1 MAEKIRANTTHFAR
15 AVVPWD
21 LLSQSA
27 HLNGK
32 ELNSPSGYW
41 TILDSK
47 HADDLDTLAEK
58 IVVNGP
64 EDALKDVPLGEFGKL
79 RTVDRKEIESLRSI
93 RTLVEEYTL
102 RVPRSSVPL
111 SIAVFGAPGSGK
123 SFAVTQV
130 ISSLLDEKK
139 IKPLTFNLAQFGSP
153 DDLVGAL
160 HQVRDASLSG
170 KIPLVFWDEIDT
182 KMGGQDL
189 GWLRY
194 FLAPMQDGEFR
205 EGQVVHPIG
214 RSIFVFAGG
223 QSRTLDQFK
232 KAGHGRAQASAKV
245 PDFLSRLRGY
255 IEVLG
260 PDPEPIANSQVQS
273 DPFFM
278 IRRALL
284 LRSLL
289 ATEGRSRAPAQRE
302 EYGAHKLGRASSLPD
317 YLRVQARSPF
327 NGGHNRYE
335 HVGEADIF
343 RRLESAR
350 TSSTRPARKG
360 R

>member
-1 MAEKIRANTTHFAR
+1 MFGYSSVLAAAIARQLIRDPAHPNLPEGIQSGLAGMRTLHRVGFLRPQANESVTCLRFPIREVAEKIRANTTHFAR

-214 RSIFVFAGG
+214 RSIFVLVSTANRARWTS
-223 QSRTLDQFK
+223 SRRQGMGEHKPAPKYQISL
-232 KAGHGRAQASAKV
+232 AASAAT
-245 PDFLSRLRGY
+245 SRC
-255 IEVLG
+255 
-260 PDPEPIANSQVQS
+260 S
-273 DPFFM
+273 
-278 IRRALL
+278 ALTRNPL
-284 LRSLL
+284 PTARFKATRS
-289 ATEGRSRAPAQRE
+289 S
-302 EYGAHKLGRASSLPD
+302 
-317 YLRVQARSPF
+317 
-327 NGGHNRYE
+327 
-335 HVGEADIF
+335 
-343 RRLESAR
+343 
-350 TSSTRPARKG
+350 
-360 R
+360 